1 MLTIFCHCGGS
12 AFSSRRAARRTS
24 GNQASTVL
32 AEDFRVT
39 QGFGMLIRSDISG
52 VSAAAEAA
60 PAISA
65 ASLPTRLL
73 GGLLL
78 LICP

>member
-1 MLTIFCHCGGS
+1 
-12 AFSSRRAARRTS
+12 
-24 GNQASTVL
+24 L

-52 VSAAAEAA
+52 VRAGAEAS

-65 ASLPTRLL
+65 ARLPTRLL
-73 GGLLL
+73 GLLL